1 MLKEPAKIA
10 KESARQAGVYCMN
23 KESGSKADFNKKEDS
38 SALANAACGQRRNP
52 SEPLDALSEIG
63 FSGK

>member
-10 KESARQAGVYCMN
+10 KESTRQAGVCCVN
-23 KESGSKADFNKKEDS
+23 KQSGSKADLEKEEYS
-38 SALANAACGQRRNP
+38 SALANAACGQRKNP
-52 SEPLDALSEIG
+52 SGPLDGHSEIG